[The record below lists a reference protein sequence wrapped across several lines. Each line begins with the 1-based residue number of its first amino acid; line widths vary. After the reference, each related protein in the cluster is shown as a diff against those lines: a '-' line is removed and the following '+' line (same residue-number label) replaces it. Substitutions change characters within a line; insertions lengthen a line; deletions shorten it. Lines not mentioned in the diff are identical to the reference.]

1 VKEAI
6 SSSSVKARR
15 TIKEVSHLFL
25 SSVASEME
33 KPKSIPLVGCYL
45 AKGSREEARSF
56 ETTLRVLQSGGLTAH
71 VCYLDSSSF
80 SLKSSQFEATALST
94 ELLLELG
101 AEEMEMM
108 PSADM
113 HDSDFD
119 FCLFVLREDDCSF
132 LDPLFRF
139 FNYFL
144 IVSPMTG
151 RGMTETFK
159 FMKAVKLQNER
170 SAYFLHFST
179 AESVHVS
186 SRAGE
191 EFNKLTDRWIHAPIQ
206 ILHSGIPA
214 SLRQWQQTIKGT
226 PSENSPEQAYILK
239 RIFSHV

>member
-1 VKEAI
+1 MKEVI

-25 SSVASEME
+25 SSVPVPSEME
-33 KPKSIPLVGCYL
+33 KPKPIPLVGCYL
-45 AKGSREEARSF
+45 AKGSKEETRSF
-56 ETTLRVLQSGGLTAH
+56 ETTLRILQSGGLAAH

-80 SLKSSQFEATALST
+80 SLESSEFEATALST
-94 ELLLELG
+94 ELLLELS
-101 AEEMEMM
+101 AEEIPTSDM
-108 PSADM
+108 P
-113 HDSDFD
+113 DSDFD

-170 SAYFLHFST
+170 SKYFLHFST
-179 AESVHVS
+179 SESANVS

-214 SLRQWQQTIKGT
+214 SLRQWQQTIKEA
-226 PSENSPEQAYILK
+226 PSEDSPEQAYILK
-239 RIFSHV
+239 RIFTHA